1 MRAST
6 IGHAIGLGVC
16 RYVAPAEMP
25 RFVRAL
31 NTMAHSVDEMLAN
44 ARAMPEDAGSHGATA
59 LDHVLPGEAV
69 IVFSDANPRHGYA
82 AAQIGVGELTRA
94 WEASEDAVDR
104 RAHAIKTALRI
115 GATLRLERS
124 AEARHADVVD
134 LAAHL
139 LTTADVGR
147 LSNMPEGLPVI
158 AIVGDTTPDTW
169 PQNPFYLAVEC
180 LGGEWLGLS
189 QAAGRA

>member
-1 MRAST
+1 MR
-6 IGHAIGLGVC
+6 
-16 RYVAPAEMP
+16 P
-25 RFVRAL
+25 RSIMCSLVR
-31 NTMAHSVDEMLAN
+31 
-44 ARAMPEDAGSHGATA
+44 P
-59 LDHVLPGEAV
+59 V

-82 AAQIGVGELTRA
+82 AAQVGVGVLTRA
-94 WEASEDAVDR
+94 WEASQGAADR
-104 RAHAIKTALRI
+104 RAHALDTALRI
-115 GATLRLERS
+115 GTTLRLERS

-147 LSNMPEGLPVI
+147 LSNMPDGLPVI

-189 QAAGRA
+189 PAAGRAVTRPPPSLAINGQGALRQNLDASTRDNQIHPQETKEHTTRTGA